1 MNRADLLFASALE
14 DLKSRMGVALAD
26 MTPAEVAA
34 LVRACDREANPFR
47 GVNADAAGMPR
58 AVCPGV
64 WFWKLTIGA
73 AIWLEEVVE
82 PLVGTGERYRSALV
96 YALMHAREREA
107 FAGEWTERSLHAAC
121 ARALKRLTVT
131 TDELEAALGEALG
144 LAGLP
149 PRARTREVAAAAKDW
164 ASLLVRLEAQTGIPA
179 QDWMWSK
186 SAAYALKSYADLHN
200 FAAALAH
207 QRTPEDPPQREL
219 DAAVEARQRLKVEI
233 AKAVKARKAAAHG

>member
-1 MNRADLLFASALE
+1 MSRADLLFATALE
-14 DLKSRMGVALAD
+14 DMKSRMGVDLAD

-34 LVRACDREANPFR
+34 LVRACDREASPFR

-82 PLVGTGERYRSALV
+82 PLVGTGDRYRSALV
-96 YALMHAREREA
+96 YALMHARESEA
-107 FAGEWTERSLHAAC
+107 FAGEWTERRLHTEC
-121 ARALKRLTVT
+121 VIALKRLTVT
-131 TDELEAALGEALG
+131 TDELDAALGEALG
-144 LAGLP
+144 IASRP
-149 PRARTREVAAAAKDW
+149 PRARTREIEAAAKDW

-179 QDWMWSK
+179 EDWMWSK
-186 SAAYALKSYADLHN
+186 SASYALKSYADLHN

-207 QRTPEDPPQREL
+207 QRTPDEPPQREL
-219 DAAVEARQRLKVEI
+219 DAAAGERQRLKVEI